1 MSEVKEQTDGLP
13 PLAQDPK
20 DPKEASHSSTR
31 HSHHTKVNN
40 IVQVGIV
47 QVEIYCVDDWKKYF
61 SGKAKNSSIRMFL
74 MSVLMRRR
82 EKEIQ
87 KKMAV
92 SFIHRSQAV

>member
-20 DPKEASHSSTR
+20 ESSHSSTR

-47 QVEIYCVDDWKKYF
+47 HVEVYCVDD
-61 SGKAKNSSIRMFL
+61 
-74 MSVLMRRR
+74 
-82 EKEIQ
+82 
-87 KKMAV
+87 
-92 SFIHRSQAV
+92 

>member
-20 DPKEASHSSTR
+20 DPKESSHSSTR

-47 QVEIYCVDDWKKYF
+47 QVEIYCVDD
-61 SGKAKNSSIRMFL
+61 
-74 MSVLMRRR
+74 
-82 EKEIQ
+82 
-87 KKMAV
+87 
-92 SFIHRSQAV
+92 